1 MSKIMIKSKIKI
13 LPENISNKI
22 AAGEV
27 VQRPESVVKELLENS
42 VDANAKNVEVY
53 IKQAGKSLIQ
63 IVDDG
68 DGMSEEDAVQCI
80 QRHATSKISSVE
92 DLEEIKTYG
101 FRGEAL
107 SSIAA
112 VSLVEIKTEVH
123 DSEIGTS
130 IKNNES
136 GEFSKEKG
144 SFPKGTSIAVKNLFF
159 NTPARR
165 NFLKTNST
173 ELKHIIET
181 FKKISISRPEI
192 SFKFYNDDDLI
203 FDYAAGTFE
212 ERLQQVFADNI
223 LDAVIPV
230 SEKTDFLSIYGYI
243 GKPTFTKKDRS
254 DQYVFINRRY
264 VVSRTVNH
272 SVFSAYENILEKG
285 DYPFFVLF
293 VELDPRRIDIN
304 VHPSKLEV
312 KFEDEKD
319 IYAFINAVVK
329 KSIGSHDLVPSMT
342 FNEAVDE
349 NERLKFTS
357 HGRSDRGD
365 FSDRPRFNTDRN
377 SNRNSIFSEE
387 EIDRLF
393 DSLKSDISTTSVT
406 DEIEHPFEEKQSGE
420 IYHLPKEAKLE
431 RSRRDEPVDA
441 DSSFIVLLHNKYIL
455 SQIKS
460 GLMIIDS
467 HVAHERILYEKAL
480 RSFEANIPF
489 SQQLLFA
496 QKIQVDPADYELLK
510 ELEPYLNKLGFE
522 IKLMSKNIV
531 AISGVPSDVKIGS
544 ERDALLEILNEF
556 RKNEQEKQLEVRD
569 NLAKSFSCKA
579 AIKAGDKLSEQ
590 EMRILVDQLFATS
603 MPYVC
608 PHGRPIVIKIPLT
621 ELDKRFGRT

>member
-1 MSKIMIKSKIKI
+1 MSKIKI

-27 VQRPESVVKELLENS
+27 VQRPESVIKELLENS
-42 VDANAKNVEVY
+42 VDAGAKNIEVF
-53 IKQAGKSLIQ
+53 IKQAGKTLMQ
-63 IVDDG
+63 VVDDG

-80 QRHATSKISSVE
+80 ERHATSKITSVE
-92 DLEEIKTYG
+92 DLEAIRTYG

-107 SSIAA
+107 SSISA
-112 VSLVEIKTEVH
+112 VSLIEIKTEQH
-123 DSEIGTS
+123 DAEIGTF
-130 IKNNES
+130 IKNDETGS
-136 GEFSKEKG
+136 FEKEKG
-144 SFPKGTSIAVKNLFF
+144 SFPKGTSIAVKNLFY

-165 NFLKTNST
+165 NFLKTHST

-181 FKKISISRPEI
+181 FKKVAISRPEI
-192 SFKFYNDDDLI
+192 AFKFYNDDDLI
-203 FDYAAGTFE
+203 FDFASGSFE

-230 SEKTDFLSIYGYI
+230 SEKTDFISLFGYV

-254 DQYVFINRRY
+254 DQYVFINQRF
-264 VVSRTVNH
+264 VVSRTINH
-272 SVFSAYENILEKG
+272 AVFSAYENILEKG
-285 DYPFFVLF
+285 NYPFFVLF
-293 VELDPRRIDIN
+293 VELDPRRVDIN

-312 KFEDEKD
+312 KFEDDKD
-319 IYAFINAVVK
+319 IYSFISAVVK
-329 KSIGSHDLVPSMT
+329 KSIGSHDLVPSMS

-349 NERLKFTS
+349 TERLKFTAPS
-357 HGRSDRGD
+357 RVSRGD
-365 FSDRPRFNTDRN
+365 FSDRPTFSVEDKK
-377 SNRNSIFSEE
+377 SNRGSVFSED
-387 EIDRLF
+387 EIDQLF
-393 DSLKSDISTTSVT
+393 DSLNTDIKVDKPAEEFS
-406 DEIEHPFEEKQSGE
+406 HPFEDKQTGE
-420 IYHLPKEAKLE
+420 VYHQKSKREE
-431 RSRRDEPVDA
+431 SSDA
-441 DSSFIVLLHNKYIL
+441 DNSFIVLLHNKYIL

-480 RSFEANIPF
+480 RSFDANIPF

-496 QKIQVDPADYELLK
+496 QKINVDPADYELLK

-522 IKLMSKNIV
+522 LKFMAKNVI
-531 AISGVPSDVKIGS
+531 AISGVPSDVRIGS
-544 ERDALLEILNEF
+544 EKDTLLEILSEY
-556 RKNEQEKQLEVRD
+556 RTNEQEKQLEVRD
-569 NLAKSFSCKA
+569 NVAKSFSCKA
-579 AIKAGDKLSEQ
+579 AIKAGDKLTEQ

>member
-1 MSKIMIKSKIKI
+1 MSKSKIKI

-27 VQRPESVVKELLENS
+27 VQRPESVVKELIENS
-42 VDANAKNVEVY
+42 VDANAKNIEVY

-68 DGMSEEDAVQCI
+68 DGMSEEDVVQCI

-107 SSIAA
+107 SSIAS
-112 VSLVEIKTEVH
+112 VSLVEIKAEEH
-123 DSEIGTS
+123 DSEIGTL

-136 GEFSKEKG
+136 GEFTKEKG
-144 SFPKGTSIAVKNLFF
+144 SFPKGTSIAVKNLFY

-264 VVSRTVNH
+264 VVSRTINH

-293 VELDPRRIDIN
+293 VELDPKRIDIN

-329 KSIGSHDLVPSMT
+329 KSLGSHDLVPSMT

-349 NERLKFTS
+349 HERLKFTS
-357 HGRSDRGD
+357 PGRSDRGD
-365 FSDRPRFNTDRN
+365 FSDRPRFNTDQK
-377 SNRNSIFSEE
+377 SNRSSIFSEE

-393 DSLKSDISTTSVT
+393 DSLKSDISSTSVT
-406 DEIEHPFEEKQSGE
+406 DDIEHPFEDKQPGD

-489 SQQLLFA
+489 SQQLLFS
-496 QKIQVDPADYELLK
+496 QKIQIDPADYELLK

-522 IKLMSKNIV
+522 IKLMAKNNV

>member
-1 MSKIMIKSKIKI
+1 MSKIKI
-13 LPENISNKI
+13 LPENIANKI

-42 VDANAKNVEVY
+42 IDAGAKNIEVF
-53 IKQAGKSLIQ
+53 IKQAGKTLIQ
-63 IVDDG
+63 VVDDG
-68 DGMSEEDAVQCI
+68 DGMSEEDAEHCM
-80 QRHATSKISSVE
+80 QRHATSKISTVE
-92 DLEEIKTYG
+92 DLEAIRTYG

-112 VSLVEIKTEVH
+112 VSLIEIKTELH
-123 DSEIGTS
+123 DAEIGTL
-130 IKNNES
+130 IKNDES
-136 GEFSKEKG
+136 GSFTKEKG
-144 SFPKGTSIAVKNLFF
+144 SFPKGTSIAVKNLFY

-181 FKKISISRPEI
+181 FKKTAISRPEI
-192 SFKFYNDDDLI
+192 SFMFYNDDDLI
-203 FDYAAGTFE
+203 FDYPSGTFE

-230 SEKTDFLSIYGYI
+230 SEKTDFLSLYGYV
-243 GKPTFTKKDRS
+243 GKPTFIKKDRS
-254 DQYVFINRRY
+254 DQYVYINQRY

-272 SVFSAYENILEKG
+272 AVFSSYENILEKG
-285 DYPFFVLF
+285 NYPFFVLF
-293 VELDPRRIDIN
+293 IELDPRRVDIN

-312 KFEDEKD
+312 KFEDDKD
-319 IYAFINAVVK
+319 IHSFISAVVK

-349 NERLKFTS
+349 NERLKFTMP
-357 HGRSDRGD
+357 GRVSRGD
-365 FSDRPRFNTDRN
+365 FSDRPTFSIEDKKP
-377 SNRNSIFSEE
+377 NRGSVFSED
-387 EIDRLF
+387 EIDQLF
-393 DSLKSDISTTSVT
+393 DSLNRDIKVDTPAEEVT
-406 DEIEHPFEEKQSGE
+406 HPFEDNQTGE
-420 IYHLPKEAKLE
+420 VYHQKSKREE
-431 RSRRDEPVDA
+431 SSDA
-441 DSSFIVLLHNKYIL
+441 DNSFIVLLHNKYIL

-480 RSFEANIPF
+480 RSFDANIPF
-489 SQQLLFA
+489 SQQLLFT
-496 QKIQVDPADYELLK
+496 QKLSVDPADYELLK

-522 IKLMSKNIV
+522 IKFMAKNVI

-544 ERDALLEILNEF
+544 EKDTLLEILSEY
-556 RKNEQEKQLEVRD
+556 RINEQEKQLDVRD
-569 NLAKSFSCKA
+569 NVAKSFSCKA
-579 AIKAGDKLSEQ
+579 AIKAGDKLTEQ

>member
-1 MSKIMIKSKIKI
+1 MSKIKI

-27 VQRPESVVKELLENS
+27 VQRPESVIKELLENS
-42 VDANAKNVEVY
+42 VDAGAKNIEVF
-53 IKQAGKSLIQ
+53 IKQAGKTLMQ
-63 IVDDG
+63 VVDDG
-68 DGMSEEDAVQCI
+68 DGMSEEDAVRCI
-80 QRHATSKISSVE
+80 ERHATSKITSVE
-92 DLEEIKTYG
+92 DLEAIRTYG

-107 SSIAA
+107 SSISS
-112 VSLVEIKTEVH
+112 VSLLEVKTEQH
-123 DSEIGTS
+123 DAEIGTV
-130 IKNNES
+130 IKNDET
-136 GEFSKEKG
+136 GAFTKEKG
-144 SFPKGTSIAVKNLFF
+144 SFPKGTSIAVKNLFY

-165 NFLKTNST
+165 NFLKTHST

-181 FKKISISRPEI
+181 FKKVAISRPEI

-203 FDYAAGTFE
+203 FDFASGTFE

-230 SEKTDFLSIYGYI
+230 SEKTDFLSLYGYV

-254 DQYVFINRRY
+254 DQYVFINQRY
-264 VVSRTVNH
+264 VVSRTINH
-272 SVFSAYENILEKG
+272 AVFSSYENILEKG
-285 DYPFFVLF
+285 NYPFFVLF
-293 VELDPRRIDIN
+293 VELDPKRVDIN
-304 VHPSKLEV
+304 VHPQKLEV
-312 KFEDEKD
+312 KFEDDKD
-319 IYAFINAVVK
+319 IYSFISAVVK

-349 NERLKFTS
+349 TERLKFS
-357 HGRSDRGD
+357 APNRVSRND
-365 FSDRPRFNTDRN
+365 FSDRPTFTVEDKK
-377 SNRNSIFSEE
+377 SNRGSVFSED
-387 EIDRLF
+387 EIDQLF
-393 DSLKSDISTTSVT
+393 DSLNRDIKVDTPQEEVS
-406 DEIEHPFEEKQSGE
+406 HPFEDNQTGE
-420 IYHLPKEAKLE
+420 VYHQK
-431 RSRRDEPVDA
+431 SRREESSDTDN
-441 DSSFIVLLHNKYIL
+441 SFIVLLHNKYIL

-480 RSFEANIPF
+480 RSFDANIPF
-489 SQQLLFA
+489 SQQLLFT
-496 QKIQVDPADYELLK
+496 QKMNVDPADYELLK

-522 IKLMSKNIV
+522 LKFMAKNVI

-544 ERDALLEILNEF
+544 EKDTLMEILSEY
-556 RKNEQEKQLEVRD
+556 RTNEQEKQLEVRD
-569 NLAKSFSCKA
+569 NVAKSFSCKA
-579 AIKAGDKLSEQ
+579 AIKAGDKLTEQ

>member
-1 MSKIMIKSKIKI
+1 MSKSKIKI

-27 VQRPESVVKELLENS
+27 VQRPESVVKELIENS
-42 VDANAKNVEVY
+42 VDANAKNIEVY

-107 SSIAA
+107 SSIAS
-112 VSLVEIKTEVH
+112 VSLVEIKTEEH
-123 DSEIGTS
+123 DSEIGTL

-136 GEFSKEKG
+136 GEFTKEKG
-144 SFPKGTSIAVKNLFF
+144 SFPKGTSIAVKNIFY

-329 KSIGSHDLVPSMT
+329 KSLGSHDLVPSMT

-349 NERLKFTS
+349 HERLKFTS
-357 HGRSDRGD
+357 PGRSDRGD
-365 FSDRPRFNTDRN
+365 FSDRPRFNTDQK
-377 SNRNSIFSEE
+377 SNRSSIFSEE

-393 DSLKSDISTTSVT
+393 DSLKSDISSTSVT
-406 DEIEHPFEEKQSGE
+406 DDIEHPFEDKQSGD

-431 RSRRDEPVDA
+431 RSRRDEPVEA

-489 SQQLLFA
+489 SQQLLFS
-496 QKIQVDPADYELLK
+496 QKIQIDPADYELLK

-522 IKLMSKNIV
+522 IKLMSKNNV

-579 AIKAGDKLSEQ
+579 AIKSGDKLSEQ

-621 ELDKRFGRT
+621 EFDKRFGRT

>member
-1 MSKIMIKSKIKI
+1 MIKSKIKI

-27 VQRPESVVKELLENS
+27 VQRPESVVKELMENA
-42 VDANAKNVEVY
+42 VDAKAAMVEVY
-53 IKQAGKSLIQ
+53 IKQAGKTLIQ
-63 IVDDG
+63 VVDDG
-68 DGMSEEDAVQCI
+68 EGMSEEDARFCI
-80 QRHATSKISSVE
+80 QRHATSKITTVE
-92 DLEEIKTYG
+92 DLESIQTYG

-107 SSIAA
+107 SSISS
-112 VSLVEIKTEVH
+112 VSLVEIRTEQQE
-123 DSEIGTS
+123 SEIGTL
-130 IKNNES
+130 IKNNEA
-136 GEFSKEKG
+136 GEFFTEKG
-144 SFPKGTSIAVKNLFF
+144 SFSKGTSIAVKNLFY

-165 NFLKTNST
+165 NFLKTHST

-181 FKKISISRPEI
+181 FKKIALSRPEI

-203 FDYAAGTFE
+203 FDYSAGTFE
-212 ERLQQVFADNI
+212 ERLQKVFADNI

-230 SEKTDFLSIYGYI
+230 SEKTDFLSIYGYV

-264 VVSRTVNH
+264 IVSRTVNH
-272 SVFSAYENILEKG
+272 AVFSSYENILEKG

-293 VELDPRRIDIN
+293 IELDPRRVDIN

-312 KFEDEKD
+312 KFEDDKD
-319 IYAFINAVVK
+319 VYSFISAVVR

-342 FNEAVDE
+342 FNEVVDE
-349 NERLKFTS
+349 SERLKFIAPP
-357 HGRSDRGD
+357 RVNRGD
-365 FSDRPRFNTDRN
+365 FSDRP
-377 SNRNSIFSEE
+377 IFSTDNRSPKRGSVFSED

-393 DSLKSDISTTSVT
+393 DSLNTDIKSSAPDTEV
-406 DEIEHPFEEKQSGE
+406 DHPFDDKQTGDVYHRKSLREEST
-420 IYHLPKEAKLE
+420 
-431 RSRRDEPVDA
+431 
-441 DSSFIVLLHNKYIL
+441 DSDNSFIVLLHNKYIL

-480 RSFEANIPF
+480 RSFDANIPF
-489 SQQLLFA
+489 SQQLLFT
-496 QKIQVDPADYELLK
+496 QKITVDPADYELLK
-510 ELEPYLNKLGFE
+510 EIEPYLNKLGFE
-522 IKLMSKNIV
+522 IRLLAKNAI

-544 ERDALLEILNEF
+544 EKDTLLEILSEY
-556 RKNEQEKQLEVRD
+556 RSNEQEKQLEVRD
-569 NLAKSFSCKA
+569 NVAKSFSCKA
-579 AIKAGDKLSEQ
+579 AIKAGDKLNEQ